1 MQLRSLRSS
10 APHKR
15 KAVLLRQGRFSY
27 IVKFS
32 KLCYNVYKY
41 IPISTMSPILEESG
55 RSSEQPENL
64 HKRWA
69 RQCDALLQHENDLLP
84 LADNLPSYVDLLKDV
99 RLKSPFDDA
108 AISVDQLPEMR
119 QRAVASLDLATE
131 ALKTLEEKSG
141 LSFNGEVNIFTSVR
155 DQLERIDLTSIPSSL
170 RFQSEFPNHVYG
182 ITALRDNYPEYRNLQ
197 QQAKYM
203 INGDNALRELHAEM
217 QMQRGILEDA
227 ARNVRLIS
235 QFMEVA
241 RTEAVKKMKP
251 FVQKLGLEVSAIADS
266 CVQADRLTGER
277 NPDVD
282 IASSVSSLQQYALRL
297 QKGNPEFLTS
307 VEYRREVKGYL
318 DKAYKEREPF
328 AAQLQTE
335 KVERPAAEPVEVP
348 QKRDATKWSIWKLF
362 GRK

>member
-1 MQLRSLRSS
+1 
-10 APHKR
+10 
-15 KAVLLRQGRFSY
+15 
-27 IVKFS
+27 
-32 KLCYNVYKY
+32 
-41 IPISTMSPILEESG
+41 MSPILEESG

-84 LADNLPSYVDLLKDV
+84 LADNIPSYADLLKDV

-108 AISVDQLPEMR
+108 AISVDQLPEMK
-119 QRAVASLDLATE
+119 QRAITSLDLATE

-155 DQLERIDLTSIPSSL
+155 DQLERIDLTSIPSSG

-203 INGDNALRELHAEM
+203 INGDNALREFHAEM

-251 FVQKLGLEVSAIADS
+251 FVEKLGNEVVQFADR
-266 CVQADRLTGER
+266 CIEADRLTTVR
-277 NPDVD
+277 DPDVD
-282 IASSVSSLQQYALRL
+282 VARSVSSLKQYGMRL
-297 QKGNPEFLTS
+297 QKGNPEFLTPTD
-307 VEYRREVKGYL
+307 YRRQAGAYL
-318 DKAYKEREPF
+318 NQAYTEREPF
-328 AAQLQTE
+328 ANQLQAE
-335 KVERPAAEPVEVP
+335 KVERPAAKPVEVP

-362 GRK
+362 SRK